1 MLEFVHESVLPF
13 VLDWKGGTWGIGRP
27 GSENTVHPCAFLKA
41 SMLTSKSKF
50 QLIADFGSNDNFF
63 GPVSPMS
70 LPRCQDSLQY
80 LIVVQLIMHLKWYVG
95 LKKHFFFPDTLLI
108 LTRII
113 SIKKPGRV
121 CLFHWLIY
129 LYHFLKEI
137 SEFRTSGKWQKDW
150 DCMNLHCWISRYTVL
165 CILY

>member
-1 MLEFVHESVLPF
+1 MKILCIPQGIHADIEEEVSVNSRFWQQWQFLWSCF
-13 VLDWKGGTWGIGRP
+13 SHVSSKMP
-27 GSENTVHPCAFLKA
+27 GF
-41 SMLTSKSKF
+41 
-50 QLIADFGSNDNFF
+50 IAIFNCSATCSAPKMICG
-63 GPVSPMS
+63 V
-70 LPRCQDSLQY
+70 
-80 LIVVQLIMHLKWYVG
+80 KET
-95 LKKHFFFPDTLLI
+95 FFFPRNIAYLI
-108 LTRII
+108 LPTLTTRII

-165 CILY
+165 RILY